1 MDYTELITRAFGNRK
16 LVTSWNSFQPP
27 FDYDTGWPLRLP
39 DVEFEQ
45 DTLLVLHFQDFI
57 HPKLFELARI
67 ENKYGKHAD
76 QVVVIYFSHGLEE
89 VYHGP
94 IHLIEFSN
102 HNYYTATSISARRN
116 EWLPAFAQP
125 RTLAWQCLN
134 GRTCPHRQRVINVV
148 RDWEGG
154 IYSYGGDT
162 NLTEWDYSTYRGTE
176 NDENF
181 IRLANVYA
189 KCAVNIVTET
199 QYDARPGV
207 VSEKAFL
214 AFAACQIPIV
224 IGHPEIVRDCQE
236 LGFDMF
242 TDLVD
247 TSYDTMPNDIRAE
260 QALLLNKDLILGK
273 IDLTPYQTRLDQQR
287 EFLIDRYPELMCERL
302 RKAVDKFLNVTV

>member
-1 MDYTELITRAFGNRK
+1 MDYTELIIKAFGK
-16 LVTSWNSFQPP
+16 KKVIEVWNCFQPP

-39 DVEFEQ
+39 DVKFNS
-45 DTLLVLHFQDFI
+45 DTLVLLHFQDFV
-57 HPKLFELARI
+57 HPDLLELKQI
-67 ENKYGKHAD
+67 EQKYGEHSN

-94 IHLIEFSN
+94 INLIEFSN
-102 HNYYTATSISARRN
+102 HNYWTAMAVAARRQ
-116 EWLPAFAQP
+116 EWLPAFDQP

-134 GRTCPHRQRVINVV
+134 GRTCPHRLRVVNVL
-148 RDWEGG
+148 RDWPDG
-154 IYSYGGDT
+154 IYSYGGET
-162 NLTEWDYSTYRGTE
+162 NLTKWDYSTYRGTE

-181 IRLANVYA
+181 IRLADVYA

-214 AFAACQIPIV
+214 AFAAGQIPIV
-224 IGHPEIVRDCQE
+224 IGQPEIVRDCEE

-247 TSYDTMPNDIRAE
+247 TSYDTMPNDVRAE

-273 IDLTPYQTRLDQQR
+273 IDLTPYRARLDKQR
-287 EFLIDRYPELMCERL
+287 EFLLDQYPELMRQRL
-302 RKAVDKFLNVTV
+302 RKAVDKFLNVTI

>member
-1 MDYTELITRAFGNRK
+1 MDYTELIIGAFGNRK
-16 LVTSWNSFQPP
+16 VIPVWNCFQPP
-27 FDYDTGWPLRLP
+27 FDYDTGWPLKLP
-39 DVEFEQ
+39 DVNFEE
-45 DTLLVLHFQDFI
+45 DTLLLLHFQDFV
-57 HPKLFELARI
+57 HPGLLELAQI
-67 ENKYGKHAD
+67 EQKYGKYSS

-89 VYHGP
+89 QYYGP

-102 HNYYTATSISARRN
+102 HNYYTATAVAARRD
-116 EWLPAFAQP
+116 EWLPAFEQP

-134 GRTCPHRQRVINVV
+134 GRTCPHRLRVVNVL
-148 RDWEGG
+148 RDWPNG
-154 IYSYGGDT
+154 IYSYGGET
-162 NLTEWDYSTYRGTE
+162 NLTQWDYSTYRGTE

-181 IRLANVYA
+181 IRLADVYA
-189 KCAVNIVTET
+189 KCSVNIVTET

-214 AFAACQIPIV
+214 AFAAGQIPIV
-224 IGHPEIVRDCQE
+224 IGQPEIVRDCQE

-273 IDLTPYQTRLDQQR
+273 IDLTPYKYRLDQQR
-287 EFLIDRYPELMCERL
+287 KFLIDEYPELMRRRL
-302 RKAVDKFLNVTV
+302 RKAVDKFLNITV